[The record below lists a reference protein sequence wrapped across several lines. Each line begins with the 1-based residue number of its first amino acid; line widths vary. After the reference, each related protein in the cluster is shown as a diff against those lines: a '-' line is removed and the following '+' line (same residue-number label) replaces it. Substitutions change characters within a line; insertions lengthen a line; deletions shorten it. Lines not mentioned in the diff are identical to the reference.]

1 MEKGCT
7 DLEPLEEGPGF
18 ILYGITLWVVQIGLV
33 RMVAKAPIHQPEP
46 VRKIL
51 ICDNSSGNSNAD
63 DDSVSEN
70 VVDLGSADEETP
82 PITPLPA
89 ELLEPQ
95 SVQTPTLELSFMKLP
110 PGDSHPIDC
119 LPVESL
125 PVEPSPTET
134 PLEASHPA
142 ETASPAKTT
151 PLTEP
156 TATPNLP
163 QKPRRVILRPARL
176 KRLSPEA
183 EVDPN
188 TAFTSEEKDVLKRFV
203 TTLSA
208 QRHQLFAKSEF
219 ILPTIVPSL
228 VSISSAYGS
237 SQTIAATGTADATR
251 DTITLIRIVGL
262 NRWDE
267 IRFFHKIMS
276 RPESRHVFSPL
287 DLCYHKERVR
297 RTALEAACAIR
308 DPAQA
313 RTLCG
318 CLIVVQS
325 SNLGQR
331 TSTIGGLLSIRGKYH
346 ALTTSHAPDDEDE
359 PTDNSLDDESDSDEG
374 SLFIFDDDI
383 DSGDSDSV
391 TSFASDDG
399 ESARGE
405 TAGLIHETASMEED
419 TLNDGA
425 GSTREMRS
433 KASTEKE
440 ESTAERSFADMIQ
453 ATNASHIT
461 PEDLTTKEGYITCRI
476 DEDRLRSG
484 DDWLLVPVE
493 ANLLL
498 LNRIPD
504 GAGKP
509 PMWQNPFI
517 ESYCPDLNQVFVD
530 HDHPDTPPSQKT
542 VWAVSG
548 MTGLVRS
555 HLCPNSSFMIS
566 GGGERVQEIWTVE
579 VQASSRGFQSGD
591 SGSWI
596 VDDKSRRVLG
606 VLVAR
611 SSGVGYMVSFASIRQ
626 DIATTLRIRQTSVQL
641 ASRMDPS
648 LRGRGSSTGRVI
660 RSFSPVRYTRRAP
673 AAQSWSQ
680 MLSGAAAATLDVV
693 RHPVNLGHNPS
704 VLVLFIATVYM
715 SLLWEIP
722 SAWRSVTTLQNAL
735 VPPACALLFWALTE
749 LEMRRRPTTYSRH
762 DRLAIRRSL
771 CTWLWI
777 ALAAGLLAS
786 LGIYIVRGPASNP
799 FTLRSNG
806 QRVSDQS
813 IRDLSDAME
822 RLRRS
827 DPQARYN
834 AFEDDLRE
842 LNLALR
848 RLDFWAVYYQLKDM
862 VLRKLSKHKWLRQ
875 L

>member
-1 MEKGCT
+1 MEKSCT
-7 DLEPLEEGPGF
+7 DSEPLEEGPGF
-18 ILYGITLWVVQIGLV
+18 ILYGITLWVVQIGFV

-51 ICDNSSGNSNAD
+51 ICDNSSGNSDAD

-95 SVQTPTLELSFMKLP
+95 SVLSPILEPTFMKLP
-110 PGDSHPIDC
+110 PEDSHPIDC
-119 LPVESL
+119 LAVESL

-142 ETASPAKTT
+142 ETDSPAKTT

-163 QKPRRVILRPARL
+163 QKPRR
-176 KRLSPEA
+176 
-183 EVDPN
+183 
-188 TAFTSEEKDVLKRFV
+188 
-203 TTLSA
+203 
-208 QRHQLFAKSEF
+208 F
-219 ILPTIVPSL
+219 ILPTIVLSL

-237 SQTIAATGTADATR
+237 SQTIAATGTANATR

-276 RPESRHVFSPL
+276 RPENRHVFSPL

-359 PTDNSLDDESDSDEG
+359 PPDNSVDDESDFDVG
-374 SLFIFDDDI
+374 SLFIFDGDI

-405 TAGLIHETASMEED
+405 TAGLIHETASMKED

-453 ATNASHIT
+453 ATSASHIK

-484 DDWLLVPVE
+484 NDWLLVPVE

-548 MTGLVRS
+548 MKGLR
-555 HLCPNSSFMIS
+555 PP
-566 GGGERVQEIWTVE
+566 VE
-579 VQASSRGFQSGD
+579 VWRPETQPFPKHCSNGHFANPDLSGFQSGD

-596 VDDKSRRVLG
+596 VDDRSRRVLG

-611 SSGVGYMVSFASIRQ
+611 SSGVGYLVSFASIRQ

-641 ASRMDPS
+641 ASRMDPL

-673 AAQSWSQ
+673 APDAQSWSQ
-680 MLSGAAAATLDVV
+680 MLSNAAVATLDVV
-693 RHPVNLGHNPS
+693 RHPVDLGQHPS
-704 VLVLFIATVYM
+704 VPILLITLVYM
-715 SLLWEIP
+715 SFLMEIP
-722 SAWRSVTTLQNAL
+722 WTRRCVTTLQNAIL
-735 VPPACALLFWALTE
+735 PPLGALLFWGYTE
-749 LEMRRRPTTYSRH
+749 FKMQWRPTIYSRD
-762 DRLAIRRSL
+762 DRLVIRRTR
-771 CTWLWI
+771 CTWLWV

-786 LGIYIVRGPASNP
+786 LVIYMVRGPAPTP

-813 IRDLSDAME
+813 TRDFIDAVE
-822 RLRRS
+822 RLS
-827 DPQARYN
+827 QADPQARYN

-842 LNLALR
+842 LNDAIID
-848 RLDFWAVYYQLKDM
+848 LDFQAGYSKLKEM
-862 VLRKLSKHKWLRQ
+862 VSRIFSKHKWQKRL
-875 L
+875 

>member
-1 MEKGCT
+1 MEKSCT
-7 DLEPLEEGPGF
+7 DSEPLEEGPGF

-51 ICDNSSGNSNAD
+51 ICDNSSGNSDAD

-70 VVDLGSADEETP
+70 VVDLGSADEETT

-95 SVQTPTLELSFMKLP
+95 SVQTPTLEPSFMKLSP
-110 PGDSHPIDC
+110 EDSHPIDC

-228 VSISSAYGS
+228 VSILSAYGS
-237 SQTIAATGTADATR
+237 SQTIAATGTADAR
-251 DTITLIRIVGL
+251 KDTITLIRIVGL

-276 RPESRHVFSPL
+276 RPENRHVFSPL

-359 PTDNSLDDESDSDEG
+359 PPDNSVDDESDSDVG
-374 SLFIFDDDI
+374 SLFIFDGDI
-383 DSGDSDSV
+383 DNGDSDSV

-405 TAGLIHETASMEED
+405 TAGQIHETASMEED
-419 TLNDGA
+419 ALNDGA
-425 GSTREMRS
+425 GSTREMKS
-433 KASTEKE
+433 KVSTEKGK
-440 ESTAERSFADMIQ
+440 STAERSFADMIQ
-453 ATNASHIT
+453 ATNASHMR
-461 PEDLTTKEGYITCRI
+461 PEDLTTKEGYITHTA
-476 DEDRLRSG
+476 
-484 DDWLLVPVE
+484 VPE
-493 ANLLL
+493 N
-498 LNRIPD
+498 
-504 GAGKP
+504 
-509 PMWQNPFI
+509 
-517 ESYCPDLNQVFVD
+517 
-530 HDHPDTPPSQKT
+530 
-542 VWAVSG
+542 
-548 MTGLVRS
+548 
-555 HLCPNSSFMIS
+555 
-566 GGGERVQEIWTVE
+566 
-579 VQASSRGFQSGD
+579 GFQSGD

-596 VDDKSRRVLG
+596 VDDRSRRVLG

-641 ASRMDPS
+641 ASRMDPL

-693 RHPVNLGHNPS
+693 RHPVDLGHNPS

-762 DRLAIRRSL
+762 DRLAIRRTL

-777 ALAAGLLAS
+777 TVAAGLLAS

-813 IRDLSDAME
+813 IRDFSDAME

-848 RLDFWAVYYQLKDM
+848 RLDFWAVYYKLKDM

>member
-1 MEKGCT
+1 MEKSCT
-7 DLEPLEEGPGF
+7 ESEPLEEGPGF
-18 ILYGITLWVVQIGLV
+18 ILYGITLWVVQVGLV

-51 ICDNSSGNSNAD
+51 SCDNSSGNSDAD
-63 DDSVSEN
+63 YDSVSEE
-70 VVDLGSADEETP
+70 VVDLGSADEGTP
-82 PITPLPA
+82 PITPLPG

-95 SVQTPTLELSFMKLP
+95 SVEIPTLEPSLMKLP
-110 PGDSHPIDC
+110 PEDSHPIDC
-119 LPVESL
+119 LSVESL

-142 ETASPAKTT
+142 ETAPPATTT

-156 TATPNLP
+156 TATPNPP

-251 DTITLIRIVGL
+251 DAITLIRIVGL

-276 RPESRHVFSPL
+276 RPENRHVFSPL

-297 RTALEAACAIR
+297 HTALEAACAIR

-325 SNLGQR
+325 SDLGQR

-359 PTDNSLDDESDSDEG
+359 PTDNSVDDESDSDEG
-374 SLFIFDDDI
+374 SLFIFDSGI
-383 DSGDSDSV
+383 DSDDSDSV
-391 TSFASDDG
+391 TSFASDDD

-405 TAGLIHETASMEED
+405 TAGEIHETASMEED
-419 TLNDGA
+419 TINDGA
-425 GSTREMRS
+425 GSTREMRT
-433 KASTEKE
+433 KASTAEG
-440 ESTAERSFADMIQ
+440 ESTAERSFADMIR
-453 ATNASHIT
+453 AINASHIT

-498 LNRIPD
+498 RNKIPE

-530 HDHPDTPPSQKT
+530 HHHPDAPPSQKT

-548 MTGLVRS
+548 MNGLRPLVVVW
-555 HLCPNSSFMIS
+555 CPETQPFPKHCNNGHF
-566 GGGERVQEIWTVE
+566 
-579 VQASSRGFQSGD
+579 ANLDLAGFQPGD

-641 ASRMDPS
+641 ASRMNPL
-648 LRGRGSSTGRVI
+648 LRSRGSSTGRVI
-660 RSFSPVRYTRRAP
+660 RSFSPVRYARRAP

-680 MLSGAAAATLDVV
+680 MLSGASAATLDVV
-693 RHPVNLGHNPS
+693 RHPVDLGRNPS
-704 VLVLFIATVYM
+704 VIVLFIATVYM

-762 DRLAIRRSL
+762 DRLAIRRTL
-771 CTWLWI
+771 CTWLCI

-813 IRDLSDAME
+813 IRDFSDAME

-848 RLDFWAVYYQLKDM
+848 RLDFRAVYYKLKDM
-862 VLRKLSKHKWLRQ
+862 VLRKFSKHKWLRQ